1 MQNSTQL
8 EPSFAFQKVLNKALE
23 NYRLDLDLTDLIDN
37 LQTEVQSLLVY
48 KYSMHSHT
56 SLIFRTG
63 H

>member
-37 LQTEVQSLLVY
+37 LQTEVHSLLVY
-48 KYSMHSHT
+48 KYSMHSRT